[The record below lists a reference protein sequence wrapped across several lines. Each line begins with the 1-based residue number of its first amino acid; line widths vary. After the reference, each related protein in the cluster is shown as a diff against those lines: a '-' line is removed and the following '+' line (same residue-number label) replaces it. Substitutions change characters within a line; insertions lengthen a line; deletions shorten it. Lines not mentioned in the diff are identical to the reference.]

1 MIKES
6 RCIHCGRCRKP
17 CDHPGCAPFGR
28 CLHACPEGLV
38 ALSGSEWDAAVLAE
52 KLRGY
57 DGILADGG
65 ITLSGGEPLMQAGF
79 SAEVL
84 RNLRGLHRALQTSGH
99 AETRDFLR
107 VLAETDYVLFDL
119 KLADREKHR
128 EFTGVDND
136 RILKNY
142 RILLETGTPHVVRI
156 PLIPGITDT
165 GENLAALA
173 KIAQSS
179 TVELMRYN
187 DLAGAKYQMLGMEF
201 AYKKPEP
208 VSAPVDLSLF
218 NQARFV

>member
-1 MIKES
+1 MVKEN
-6 RCIHCGRCRKP
+6 RCTHCGRCHKP
-17 CDHPGCAPFGR
+17 CAHPGCAPFAR

-38 ALSGSEWDAAVLAE
+38 TLSGTEWEAAVLAE

-57 DGILADGG
+57 AGILADGG
-65 ITLSGGEPLMQAGF
+65 ITLSGGEPLMQADF
-79 SAEVL
+79 SAEIL

-107 VLAETDYVLFDL
+107 VLVETDYVLFDL

-128 EFTGVDND
+128 EFTGLDND
-136 RILKNY
+136 LILKNY
-142 RILLETGTPHVVRI
+142 RFLLETGKPHVVRI

-165 GENLAALA
+165 RENLTALA

-179 TVELMRYN
+179 AVELMRYN
-187 DLAGAKYQMLGMEF
+187 DLAEVKYQMLGMEF
-201 AYKKPEP
+201 AYKPES
-208 VSAPVDLSLF
+208 VSAPADLSFF